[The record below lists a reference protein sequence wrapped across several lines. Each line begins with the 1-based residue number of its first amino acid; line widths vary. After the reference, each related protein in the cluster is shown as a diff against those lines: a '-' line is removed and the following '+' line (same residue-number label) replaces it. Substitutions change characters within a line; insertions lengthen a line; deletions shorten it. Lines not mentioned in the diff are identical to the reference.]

1 MEYSKLFIK
10 LGYTFLIISWVLL
23 LANHILKF
31 QKKIS
36 KETFEKIVIIN
47 LKLCFIPLIFFILA
61 SINFKYLG
69 GKIYEIFF

>member
-47 LKLCFIPLIFFILA
+47 LKLCFIMLLIFFP
-61 SINFKYLG
+61 
-69 GKIYEIFF
+69 